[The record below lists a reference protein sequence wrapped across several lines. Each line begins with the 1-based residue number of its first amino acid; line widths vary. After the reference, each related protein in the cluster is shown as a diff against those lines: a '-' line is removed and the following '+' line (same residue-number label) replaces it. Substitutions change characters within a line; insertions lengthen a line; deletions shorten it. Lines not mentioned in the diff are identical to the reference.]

1 MRTWL
6 GILIFALTVPLFSAQ
21 PATSKPPP
29 PSRCLVA
36 EQTQLAFWLGE
47 WELTWPGEK
56 QGQVDHGTNSIQRVL
71 DGCAVEENFSG
82 GAVMHLRGRSLS
94 IFDTIS
100 GKWKQTWVDNEGGY
114 LDFTGEFR
122 DGQMILRE
130 RPCGATVKKCCSAWS
145 SRTSHPMNWTGV
157 GKPR

>member
-47 WELTWPGEK
+47 WELTWPGAK
-56 QGQVDHGTNSIQRVL
+56 QGQVAHGTNSIQRVL
-71 DGCAVEENFSG
+71 DGCAVEEKISG
-82 GAVMHLRGRSLS
+82 GAAMHPRGRS
-94 IFDTIS
+94 
-100 GKWKQTWVDNEGGY
+100 
-114 LDFTGEFR
+114 R
-122 DGQMILRE
+122 
-130 RPCGATVKKCCSAWS
+130 S
-145 SRTSHPMNWTGV
+145 SFVTAADKRSH
-157 GKPR
+157 